1 MREHTYSERALAI
14 PGMLLW
20 LRVHA
25 YFLSLTTECVLFL
38 EYGKLGEGGYVAFE
52 VFSKGEPLVLYYWEH
67 ERAVLHVWHYS
78 LGGALH
84 SQLTGGGS
92 IATAI
97 SA

>member
-1 MREHTYSERALAI
+1 MTGGERERS
-14 PGMLLW
+14 
-20 LRVHA
+20 
-25 YFLSLTTECVLFL
+25 LSLTTAYELSL
-38 EYGKLGEGGYVAFE
+38 YIAEGERAHVAIE
-52 VFSKGEPLVLYYWEH
+52 VIVGENHLSCMLYYWEH

-84 SQLTGGGS
+84 SQLTAGGS